1 MSDRERPQNLT
12 VNRQEEILEIIWA
25 DGHRSVYPL
34 AGLRRVCPCA
44 ECRGGHEAMSVPVD
58 RHALHENPD
67 KPWQI
72 TNAELVG
79 NYAMS
84 FAWADG
90 HDAGIYT
97 WTFLRDLCPCDQC
110 EAEALAADDAGVY
123 SAS

>member
-1 MSDRERPQNLT
+1 MSDQTRPQNLT
-12 VNRQEEILEIIWA
+12 VNRPEETLEIVWA

-34 AGLRRVCPCA
+34 AGLRNVCPCA
-44 ECRGGHEAMSVPVD
+44 ECRGGHEAMGLPVD
-58 RHALHENPD
+58 RAVLHARPD

-72 TNAELVG
+72 AGAELVG

-84 FAWADG
+84 FTWADG

-97 WTFLRDLCPCDQC
+97 WTFLRDLCPCDAC
-110 EAEALAADDAGVY
+110 EAEALAEDDPGVY